1 MTQKIQTEWDL
12 KRFYKSVDD
21 PNIDKDIKNADKIF
35 SSFEK
40 KYKNSDFTKNENT
53 LLKALTDYEK
63 ISELPISKPILYL
76 SYSQTLNSKDEKVRA
91 KLNLVSQAFSKI
103 GNKVLFFDV
112 KLSKIDKKLQKKFL
126 DSKKLSK
133 FKYLL
138 KKTFESSKYVLS
150 EPEEKIMSLKSLTSR
165 GLWSDLTEKLLHK
178 ITINHDGK
186 EIPISEAMAIS
197 VESLSRKAREEVHKK
212 CMSALEKISEVAEG
226 ELNAIVTDKKINDEI
241 RGYKEPYDATLLS
254 YENDKKSVLNLIETV
269 TNSFSVSQ
277 KFYKVKAKM
286 MKLEKLGYFDRTAR
300 VGESSQK
307 VSFDDAYKTLDRVFG
322 SIYPEY
328 REILVKMAT
337 NGQIDVYPK
346 VGKSGG
352 AFCSGDTAMPTMVM
366 LNHTDNFHSLM
377 TFAHEMGHAIHTELS
392 KKQPAIYQG
401 YSTSTAEVASTL
413 FESFVF
419 CDAIEKMSPEEKI
432 IALHDKISDDISTIF
447 RQVACF
453 NFENEMHRL
462 IRTKGHLTKEELA
475 TLMNKHMQSYLGE
488 TVELKPEDGLFF
500 VSWSHLRNMFY
511 VYTYAFG
518 QLASKALHKKYLE
531 DKSYVEKINKFL
543 SLGGSMEPESIFKS
557 IGIDMKKPD
566 FWKKGIESIN
576 EDIKE
581 LEKLVNS
588 TNFKK

>member
-12 KRFYKSVDD
+12 KKFYKSVDD
-21 PNIDKDIKNADKIF
+21 PNIDKDIKNADKLF

-112 KLSKIDKKLQKKFL
+112 RLSKIDKKLQKKFL
-126 DSKKLSK
+126 ESKKLSK

-165 GLWSDLTEKLLHK
+165 ALWSDLTEKLLHK
-178 ITINHDGK
+178 ITINHNGK
-186 EIPISEAMAIS
+186 DMPISEAMALSLDSTSRKEREEIYKKCTTS
-197 VESLSRKAREEVHKK
+197 VEA
-212 CMSALEKISEVAEG
+212 ISEVAEG

-241 RGYKEPYDATLLS
+241 RGYKEPYDATVMA
-254 YENDKKSVLNLIETV
+254 YENDKKSVLNLINTV
-269 TNSFSVSQ
+269 SNNFSVSQ
-277 KFYKVKAKM
+277 RFYKVKAKM
-286 MKLEKLGYFDRTAR
+286 MKLEKLRYFDRNAR

-322 SIYPEY
+322 SIHPEY
-328 REILVKMAT
+328 REILIKMAT

-346 VGKSGG
+346 IGKSGG

-419 CDAIEKMSPEEKI
+419 YDAIEKMSPEEKI

-453 NFENEMHRL
+453 NFENEMHKS
-462 IRTKGHLTKEELA
+462 IRSKGHLTKEELA
-475 TLMNKHMQSYLGE
+475 GLMNKHMQSYLGD

-518 QLASKALHKKYLE
+518 QLASKALHKKYRE

-557 IGIDMKKPD
+557 IGVDMKKPD
-566 FWKKGIESIN
+566 FWKKGIDSIN

-581 LEKLVNS
+581 LEKLVES
-588 TNFKK
+588 SSFKK